1 MEVLV
6 VVLVIVALIGL
17 SRLWVSRSNKP
28 SDDDI
33 DSPSGS
39 SSSVFFNS
47 TNPWVIDQTI
57 QSIDTP
63 ETSSTFED
71 SQPSQSAS
79 PQDCSRDFSND
90 NSGSDCPCP
99 ADSTSYDAGGCPVDS
114 GSFDAGSSN

>member
-1 MEVLV
+1 MEVLFL
-6 VVLVIVALIGL
+6 VLVIVALVGL
-17 SRLWVSRSNKP
+17 SRLWVSRSNRP

-47 TNPWVIDQTI
+47 TNSRIIDQTI
-57 QSIDTP
+57 QTIDTA
-63 ETSSTFED
+63 ETSSTFAD

-79 PQDCSRDFSND
+79 PQDCSQDLSND
-90 NSGSDCPCP
+90 NSGSDCLCP
-99 ADSTSYDAGGCPVDS
+99 ADSTSYDAGGCPVDP